1 MKTLLLVL
9 IAVLALLGCETDFTN
24 YYADGEDKGI
34 AIFSDK
40 FNNISSCLIAGKPW
54 RTVSRKSS
62 GFPNL
67 HTGYEVNIMRQK
79 SGIAKDTLIIEW
91 YGYFENRN
99 NNYGQLYLNLHL
111 ALPANSTFKDLSALQ
126 GKRINIDSTNGFFML
141 TDPDINPTKIKGTGS
156 IYFHTSQFESVATR
170 GYNGNISGLF
180 EADFTSF
187 KIARGRF
194 DHFITEEQMR
204 EF

>member
-1 MKTLLLVL
+1 MKNLLFVL
-9 IAVLALLGCETDFTN
+9 IATLVLSGCETDFTN

-34 AIFSDK
+34 AIFSDE
-40 FNNISSCLIAGKPW
+40 FNNISSCFIAGKPW

-62 GFPNL
+62 GFPGV
-67 HTGYEVNIMRQK
+67 HTSYEVDIFRQK
-79 SGIAKDTLIIEW
+79 SIVAKDTLIIRW
-91 YGYFENRN
+91 YGYFEKRGNL
-99 NNYGQLYLNLHL
+99 YGQSYLDLHL

-141 TDPDINPTKIKGTGS
+141 TDPDINPTNIKGTGS
-156 IYFHTSQFESVATR
+156 IYFHTSRFDSVATN

-180 EADFTSF
+180 EVDFTSF
-187 KIARGRF
+187 KITKGRF

-204 EF
+204 NF